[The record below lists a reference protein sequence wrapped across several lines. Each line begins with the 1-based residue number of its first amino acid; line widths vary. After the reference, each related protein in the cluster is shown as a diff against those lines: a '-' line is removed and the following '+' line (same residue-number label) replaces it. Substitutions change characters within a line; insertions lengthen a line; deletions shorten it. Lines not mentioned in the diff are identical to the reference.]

1 MKFLHGGRQQ
11 GVGWRLPA
19 GPGWLFA
26 LCLFLGPITVHARAA
41 VLAEWHGTVTAVVDG
56 DTVRVRPLAGGKP
69 VSVRIDGIDAPEI
82 CQPGGKASR
91 LALRARVLRHEVRVL
106 AYAHDDY
113 GRVIARLEIGQ
124 QDIGRW
130 LVSQGH
136 AWSYR
141 HRSSD
146 GPYAAEQAHAQGA
159 RLGLFSA
166 GASGPLVYPGD
177 FRRQNGSCFSRHKRG
192 DQG

>member
-1 MKFLHGGRQQ
+1 MSCVPGWRQ
-11 GVGWRLPA
+11 GVSRRVLA
-19 GPGWLFA
+19 GPGWLLA
-26 LCLFLGPITVHARAA
+26 LLFSLGPVTVHARAA
-41 VLAEWHGTVTAVVDG
+41 VLADWHGTVTAVVDG
-56 DTVRVRPLAGGKP
+56 DTVRVRPPGGGKP

-91 LALRARVLRHEVRVL
+91 LALRARVLRHEVHVL
-106 AYAHDDY
+106 AHAHDDY

-130 LVSQGH
+130 MVSQGQ

-141 HRSSD
+141 HRSSA
-146 GPYAAEQAHAQGA
+146 GPYAAEQARAQGA
-159 RLGLFSA
+159 GLGLFAA
-166 GASGPLVYPGD
+166 GATGPLMYPGD

-192 DQG
+192 DKS